1 MVGNEL
7 ISFGCYACIL
17 LVGAIQFETKKNLK
31 KLMIRMMMV
40 VVEGKEG
47 ANDGAEYC
55 LFVCVCI

>member
-1 MVGNEL
+1 
-7 ISFGCYACIL
+7 
-17 LVGAIQFETKKNLK
+17 
-31 KLMIRMMMV
+31 MIRMMMV